1 VAPQWSVT
9 HTTDLDGDGKADIL
23 FQHTDGRVFI
33 YLMNGLS
40 ITAGAELLGA
50 GSGWSVGQIADLN
63 GDGKADLLLKHTDG
77 RLYMYL
83 MNGLTVT
90 VGTNL
95 LGAGSG
101 WSTAP

>member
-1 VAPQWSVT
+1 M
-9 HTTDLDGDGKADIL
+9 
-23 FQHTDGRVFI
+23 FQHTDGRVYV
-33 YLMNGLS
+33 YLMNGIN
-40 ITAGAELLGA
+40 ITGGAELLGA

-77 RLYMYL
+77 RLYVYL

-90 VGTNL
+90 IGTNL